1 MSSTLMPLFSVVART
16 NDVSGVSRIG
26 AADTEKRNL

>member
-1 MSSTLMPLFSVVART
+1 MSPTQLPLRMALEQ
-16 NDVSGVSRIG
+16 VSDLTSVSRIG

>member
-1 MSSTLMPLFSVVART
+1 MSPSQPPRT
-16 NDVSGVSRIG
+16 RVLERVMDLTSVSRIG